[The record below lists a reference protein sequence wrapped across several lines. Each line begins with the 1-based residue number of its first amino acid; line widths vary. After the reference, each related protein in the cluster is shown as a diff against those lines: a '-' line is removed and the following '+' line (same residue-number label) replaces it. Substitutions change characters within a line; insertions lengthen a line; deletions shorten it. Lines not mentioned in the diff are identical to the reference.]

1 MKLQKGF
8 TLIEV
13 MVVVVIVAILASVAL
28 PSYRDYV
35 TRSNIQ
41 EATSTLSTLRV
52 RMEQCF
58 QDNRSYVNCNC
69 NAPGRNFDFSC
80 APGTLTPTTYTL
92 QAIGRPTGGGQ
103 GMAGF
108 NYSVDQA
115 NAQSSV
121 VVAPADGNW
130 QSDTQPCWITKTG
143 GQC

>member
-35 TRSNIQ
+35 IRSNIP

-58 QDNRSYVNCNC
+58 QDNRSYVSPPCNC
-69 NAPGRNFDFSC
+69 GTAGKNFDFSC
-80 APGTLTPTTYTL
+80 SAGQPTATTYVL
-92 QAIGRPTGGGQ
+92 QAVGKNGMTG
-103 GMAGF
+103 F
-108 NYSVDQA
+108 SYTVDQT
-115 NAQSSV
+115 NAQTSV
-121 VVAPADGNW
+121 IVAPAENTWLSDP
-130 QSDTQPCWITKTG
+130 QSCWITKIG

>member
-8 TLIEV
+8 TLVEV
-13 MVVVVIVAILASVAL
+13 MVVVIIVAILASVAL

-35 TRSNIQ
+35 TRSNIP

-58 QDNRSYVNCNC
+58 QDNHSYVSPPCNC
-69 NAPGRNFDFSC
+69 GAPGKNFNFSC
-80 APGTLTPTTYTL
+80 AAGTPTATTYVL
-92 QAIGRPTGGGQ
+92 QAVGKEA
-103 GMAGF
+103 MAGF
-108 NYSVDQA
+108 AYSVNEL

-121 VVAPADGNW
+121 VNAPADGNW
-130 QSDTQPCWITKTG
+130 QSDTQACWITKTG

>member
-8 TLIEV
+8 SLIEL
-13 MVVVVIVAILASVAL
+13 MVVLAIVAILASVAL

-35 TRSNIQ
+35 VRSNIP

-58 QDNRSYVNCNC
+58 QDNRSYVSPPCNC
-69 NAPGRNFDFSC
+69 GAAGKNFDFSC
-80 APGTLTPTTYTL
+80 AAGEPTATTYVL
-92 QAIGRPTGGGQ
+92 QAVGKN

-108 NYSVDQA
+108 SYTVNQT
-115 NAQSSV
+115 NAQTSV
-121 VVAPADGNW
+121 VVAPAADGW
-130 QSDTQPCWITKTG
+130 LSAAQSCWITKTG